1 MARLHLEG
9 RGGVELYRGLVHFLH
24 NSRKET
30 TQSSNPWPTAAE
42 QLNRHVSQDPE
53 LGAALARLT
62 SIQTRQQRLA
72 TKLEEGRIFGLRQQV
87 FDRKL
92 RRQLDRMNVP
102 SQEMW

>member
-1 MARLHLEG
+1 M
-9 RGGVELYRGLVHFLH
+9 
-24 NSRKET
+24 
-30 TQSSNPWPTAAE
+30 QSSNPWSTAAE